1 MTHENEF
8 GDVRYFGMQVG
19 EVVDRNDPKVLGRVR
34 VRIPGIMDDAGP
46 WAWPL
51 GMPGGGVG
59 QRGLK
64 MVPRLHAE
72 VAVFFQGGDPD
83 VPYYLPAQWGAP
95 GGASEMPTD
104 CKDLPASESPDVD
117 CLETERYSITI
128 DNRPGHETL
137 RLKDKVAGDMIEM
150 DGTSATGPGIT
161 IFGNAAVYIKSNG
174 AFVVD
179 ALSAVINGRKVCDG
193 PQNI

>member
-1 MTHENEF
+1 MSANEHDL
-8 GDVRYFGMQVG
+8 GDVRYFAMYVG
-19 EVVDRNDPKVLGRVR
+19 EVVDRNDPEVLGRVR
-34 VRIPGIMDDAGP
+34 VRIPGLMDDAGP

-51 GMPGGGVG
+51 GMPGGGTG

-72 VAVFFQGGDPD
+72 VAVFFKGGDPD
-83 VPYYLPAQWGAP
+83 APYYLPAHWGKP
-95 GGASEMPTD
+95 GGTSELPAD
-104 CKDLPASESPDVD
+104 ARDLPPNESPDVD
-117 CLETERYSITI
+117 VLETERYSITI

-137 RLKDKVAGDMIEM
+137 RLKDKASGDMIEM

-161 IFGNAAVYIKSNG
+161 IAGSAAVYIKTG

-179 ALSAVINGRKVCDG
+179 ALSVVLNGRKVTDG
-193 PQNI
+193 AHNL